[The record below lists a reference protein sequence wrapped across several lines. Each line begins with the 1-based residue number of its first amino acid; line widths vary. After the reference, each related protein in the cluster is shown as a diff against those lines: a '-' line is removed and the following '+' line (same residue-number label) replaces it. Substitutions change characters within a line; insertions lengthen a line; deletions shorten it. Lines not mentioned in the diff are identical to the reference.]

1 MEGSRMTE
9 TTPQPSAEIIPFPL
23 RRTQSWRFIAAEY
36 ARRPEKGRYD
46 KADYA
51 EKVISGNRERLD
63 RLGVAQEHIHDEIA
77 ALERLFLRLGEP
89 EKKRA

>member
-1 MEGSRMTE
+1 MTE

-46 KADYA
+46 KADYVQ
-51 EKVISGNRERLD
+51 KVINGNIERLQ
-63 RLGVAQEHIHDEIA
+63 RLGVTQQHIDAEIA